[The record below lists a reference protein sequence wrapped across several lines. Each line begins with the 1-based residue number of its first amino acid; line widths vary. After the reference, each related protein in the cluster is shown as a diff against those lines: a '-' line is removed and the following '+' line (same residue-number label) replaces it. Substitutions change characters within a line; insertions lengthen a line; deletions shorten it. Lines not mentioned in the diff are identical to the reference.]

1 MSDLKLGGPLPPCF
15 FRRGG
20 GVVCFTGSGG
30 KTTSILRLARRVR
43 ESSTVIITTTTR
55 MAVSEA
61 ETENVLLIK
70 DYPALS
76 SPTFLFAAKNLIEA
90 GGVVFLFGDIAGDK
104 YAGLSPED
112 ISLLRCM
119 KLASWTLVEADGASR
134 MPIKGYAEHE
144 PPLPDDF
151 DYQVVLVGA
160 DALTTPMNELTSAR
174 FEILRR
180 FLGVERNTIL
190 TGTLLLRLLTS
201 PDMYM
206 KNSPPGV
213 KRILCINK
221 TDLITPDALAPWLT
235 YLRSNLS
242 QYHGILTTGRNG
254 ETFYELG

>member
-1 MSDLKLGGPLPPCF
+1 M
-15 FRRGG
+15 
-20 GVVCFTGSGG
+20 
-30 KTTSILRLARRVR
+30 
-43 ESSTVIITTTTR
+43 ITTTTK
-55 MAVSEA
+55 MAESEA
-61 ETENVLLIK
+61 ETENVLLTK
-70 DYPALS
+70 NFPTLS
-76 SPTFLFAAKNLIEA
+76 SLAFILAAKNLIEA
-90 GGVVFLFGDIAGDK
+90 GGTVFLFRDIVGDK

-160 DALTTPMNELTSAR
+160 DALTTPMSEFTSAR

-180 FLGVERNTIL
+180 FLGVEKNAVL
-190 TGTLLLRLLTS
+190 TRSLLLRLLTS
-201 PDMYM
+201 PDMYL
-206 KNSPPGV
+206 KNSPPCV

-254 ETFYELG
+254 EIFYELGS